1 MPFLRYPSILLLLA
15 SIIKNTTT
23 AHSKSEHY
31 SPKKQIST
39 YNTAFNKYNFN
50 KMYIHPSP
58 QFHTQS
64 NRHHHCPPNCK
75 PKNNTQSLLLLQPCH
90 NIDPQFIQYST
101 MLRNLLTAIAISVSL
116 TSIAQHD
123 HIHINLK
130 ENPVLFHQTAAE
142 YRALCYQAFN
152 LATLRVKELPKK
164 EFKKNKL
171 AIITDIDE
179 TILDNSYSEAQLIK
193 ESRRYSSEAW
203 MEWTE
208 KAAATPV
215 PGAQDFLKFA
225 ASRGIEIFYISNR
238 STEEINSTITNLSK
252 YDLPFAD
259 SAHMLFKT
267 TEDSKK
273 SRREQVT
280 SEYKVILLL
289 GDNLND
295 FSEIFEKG
303 SIETRFA
310 KTDAAN
316 DDWGKKFI
324 VLPNCIY
331 GEWENAIYNY
341 QKNLPA
347 GQKQN
352 IRFNT
357 LKGH

>member
-1 MPFLRYPSILLLLA
+1 MIRNIL
-15 SIIKNTTT
+15 
-23 AHSKSEHY
+23 
-31 SPKKQIST
+31 
-39 YNTAFNKYNFN
+39 TAF
-50 KMYIHPSP
+50 
-58 QFHTQS
+58 
-64 NRHHHCPPNCK
+64 
-75 PKNNTQSLLLLQPCH
+75 
-90 NIDPQFIQYST
+90 
-101 MLRNLLTAIAISVSL
+101 AISISL

-152 LATLRVKELPKK
+152 LATQRIKEIPKK
-164 EFKKNKL
+164 ELKKNKL

-179 TILDNSYSEAQLIK
+179 TILDNSYSEAQLIID
-193 ESRRYSSEAW
+193 SRRYSNESW

-208 KAAATPV
+208 KSAATPV
-215 PGAQDFLKFA
+215 PGAKDFLQYA
-225 ASRGIEIFYISNR
+225 ASRGVEIFYISNR
-238 STEEINSTITNLSK
+238 STYEVNSTITNLKK

-259 SAHMLFKT
+259 TAHMLFKA

-273 SRREQVT
+273 SRRQQVM
-280 SEYKVILLL
+280 SEYKVVLLL

-295 FSEIFEKG
+295 FSEIYEKRT
-303 SIETRFA
+303 IEGRFTL
-310 KTDAAN
+310 TDAAK

-341 QKNLPA
+341 QKSLPA

-352 IRFNT
+352 IRYKT

>member
-1 MPFLRYPSILLLLA
+1 MS
-15 SIIKNTTT
+15 
-23 AHSKSEHY
+23 
-31 SPKKQIST
+31 
-39 YNTAFNKYNFN
+39 
-50 KMYIHPSP
+50 
-58 QFHTQS
+58 
-64 NRHHHCPPNCK
+64 
-75 PKNNTQSLLLLQPCH
+75 LLLQPCH
-90 NIDPQFIQYST
+90 NIDPQFTQYLT

-123 HIHINLK
+123 PIHINLK

-193 ESRRYSSEAW
+193 EGRSYSSESW
-203 MEWTE
+203 LEWTN
-208 KAAATPV
+208 KSAATPV
-215 PGAQDFLKFA
+215 PGAKDFLQYA

-238 STEEINSTITNLSK
+238 KTIEVNSTIINLKK
-252 YDLPFAD
+252 YNLPFAD
-259 SAHMLFKT
+259 TAHMLFKAK
-267 TEDSKK
+267 EDTKK
-273 SRREQVT
+273 ARRQQVM
-280 SEYKVILLL
+280 SEYKVVLLM

-295 FSEIFEKG
+295 FSEVFESG
-303 SIETRFA
+303 NIEARFTL
-310 KTDAAN
+310 TDAAK
-316 DDWGKKFI
+316 DDWGRKFI
-324 VLPNCIY
+324 VIPNCIY
-331 GEWENAIYNY
+331 GEWESAIYNY

>member
-1 MPFLRYPSILLLLA
+1 
-15 SIIKNTTT
+15 
-23 AHSKSEHY
+23 
-31 SPKKQIST
+31 
-39 YNTAFNKYNFN
+39 
-50 KMYIHPSP
+50 
-58 QFHTQS
+58 
-64 NRHHHCPPNCK
+64 
-75 PKNNTQSLLLLQPCH
+75 
-90 NIDPQFIQYST
+90 

-193 ESRRYSSEAW
+193 ESRSYSSESW
-203 MEWTE
+203 LEWTN
-208 KAAATPV
+208 KSAATPV
-215 PGAQDFLKFA
+215 PGAKDFLQYA

-238 STEEINSTITNLSK
+238 KTIEVNSTIINLKK

-259 SAHMLFKT
+259 SAHMLFKV
-267 TEDSKK
+267 TEDTKK
-273 SRREQVT
+273 ARRQQVM
-280 SEYKVILLL
+280 SEYKVVLLM

-295 FSEIFEKG
+295 FSEVFESG
-303 SIETRFA
+303 NIEARFTL
-310 KTDAAN
+310 TDAAK
-316 DDWGKKFI
+316 DDWGRKFI
-324 VLPNCIY
+324 VIPNCIY
-331 GEWENAIYNY
+331 GEWEGAIYNY
-341 QKNLPA
+341 QRNLPA

-357 LKGH
+357 MKGH